1 MCWGRGE
8 VLATVIYSAALTNVT
23 CEMKSVLD
31 AFQGHCLLIYLC
43 LMTKPYAIQCTECK
57 KNQRHIYPTIFSIV
71 YFTLLVSWHCSEN
84 PFMGFSLFKTWVL
97 SLFFQQQPYLF
108 SASII
113 EMLLAVLRHQ
123 HSSYFQCLVC
133 NINLWN
139 TASTRKYCRSHHR
152 VRHLA

>member
-1 MCWGRGE
+1 MALLKYEGQKNPTRNICKYKDSKTCSMCWGRGE

-71 YFTLLVSWHCSEN
+71 YFTLLVS
-84 PFMGFSLFKTWVL
+84 
-97 SLFFQQQPYLF
+97 
-108 SASII
+108 
-113 EMLLAVLRHQ
+113 
-123 HSSYFQCLVC
+123 
-133 NINLWN
+133 
-139 TASTRKYCRSHHR
+139 
-152 VRHLA
+152 